1 MPRPPR
7 RSTRRTPRRA
17 VRFALLALL
26 LAAVGPATGLGPVAP
41 LAVQA
46 PPDRTAGSVGTN
58 TGADSDTA
66 TAADTGTATVGAN
79 PGTSTPTGRTTAV
92 PTTVPSAASL
102 RLAGRRIVYSYPG
115 DTPPPELLD
124 TIRAG
129 RAAGVILFK
138 ENAPSPEQLQLA
150 VRQLKAAAQES
161 PSGAPLLLM
170 TDQEGGKVRRLPGA
184 PVHSARQTGAAA
196 DPAGDA
202 ARSGAGAAGTLA
214 DAGLNV
220 NLAPV
225 LDVFDSPD
233 NFIDHFERS
242 YGGKP
247 EVVAEL
253 GTAFLAAQQ
262 QSGVA
267 ATAKH
272 FPGLGAAARDENT
285 DERPVVL
292 PVPLAELR
300 ARGEEPYRAAIAGGV
315 RLVMASWAVYP
326 ALDADRPAGLSS
338 AVVQGELRLR
348 LGFRGVTVT
357 DALEAGA
364 LAAFG
369 DTGDRAV
376 AAARAGMDLLLCSA
390 RDIQQGDAAAA
401 ALAAALDSGRL
412 DAGEFSGAVGRVDTL
427 RTSLGRP

>member
-1 MPRPPR
+1 MPRPSR
-7 RSTRRTPRRA
+7 RSTRRTSRRR
-17 VRFALLALL
+17 VRFALLVLL

-41 LAVQA
+41 VAVQA
-46 PPDRTAGSVGTN
+46 PPDRP
-58 TGADSDTA
+58 TGPVDPG
-66 TAADTGTATVGAN
+66 TGTATRAASDTDGVGTTPGN
-79 PGTSTPTGRTTAV
+79 PTPTGRS
-92 PTTVPSAASL
+92 TTVPTAAPTAASL

-138 ENAPSPEQLQLA
+138 ENAPSPEQLRLA
-150 VRQLKAAAQES
+150 VQMLKGAAQES

-170 TDQEGGKVRRLPGA
+170 TDQEGGKVRRLPGE
-184 PVHSARQTGAAA
+184 PVRSARQTGAAA

-202 ARSGAGAAGTLA
+202 ARSGAGAAGTLI

-225 LDVFDSPD
+225 LDVFDAPD

-242 YGGKP
+242 YGGQP
-247 EVVAEL
+247 EAVAESA
-253 GTAFLAAQQ
+253 TAFLAAQQ
-262 QSGVA
+262 QLGVA

-326 ALDADRPAGLSS
+326 ALDAERPAGLSG
-338 AVVQGELRLR
+338 AVVQGELRRR

-369 DTGDRAV
+369 DTGERAV
-376 AAARAGMDLLLCSA
+376 AAALAGMDLLLCSA
-390 RDIQQGDAAAA
+390 RDVQQGDAAAEA
-401 ALAAALDSGRL
+401 IAVALDSGRL
-412 DAGEFSGAVGRVDTL
+412 DAGEFSSAVGRVDTL
-427 RTSLGRP
+427 RTSFSRP

>member
-1 MPRPPR
+1 M
-7 RSTRRTPRRA
+7 
-17 VRFALLALL
+17 
-26 LAAVGPATGLGPVAP
+26 
-41 LAVQA
+41 
-46 PPDRTAGSVGTN
+46 
-58 TGADSDTA
+58 
-66 TAADTGTATVGAN
+66 
-79 PGTSTPTGRTTAV
+79 
-92 PTTVPSAASL
+92 PTTMPSTASL

-138 ENAPSPEQLQLA
+138 QNAPSPEQLRAAVQL
-150 VRQLKAAAQES
+150 LKAAAQEA
-161 PSGAPLLLM
+161 PSGVPLLLM
-170 TDQEGGKVRRLPGA
+170 TDQEGGAIRRLPGD
-184 PVHSARQTGAAA
+184 PVHSARQTGAAS
-196 DPAGDA
+196 DPARDA

-214 DAGLNV
+214 GAGLNV

-225 LDVFDSPD
+225 LDVFDAPD

-242 YGGKP
+242 YSGKP

-253 GTAFLAAQQ
+253 GTAFLTAQQ
-262 QSGVA
+262 QLGVA

-272 FPGLGAAARDENT
+272 FPGLGTAARAENT
-285 DERPVVL
+285 DERLVVL

-326 ALDADRPAGLSS
+326 ALDADRPAGLSG
-338 AVVQGELRLR
+338 AVVQGELRRR

-390 RDIQQGDAAAA
+390 RDIQQGDAAAE
-401 ALAAALDSGRL
+401 ALAVALDGGGL
-412 DAGEFSGAVGRVDTL
+412 DAGEFSDAVGRVDTL